1 MSKFKS
7 QIRAISLCMAFLLCV
22 IFFQSPFYSA
32 SEAGSSSSPSSSS
45 SSQDQAS
52 LVNRYD
58 ELTQQIKD
66 TQEQIKALEDRIKS
80 GKSTATQAQ
89 QRKAYYEAEAALTAE
104 QIVLLQAKIAQQEID
119 IAAKQAEIVQKQKE
133 LDDNDQL
140 FRERLVAIYK
150 MNDSSPLSL
159 LLTVDSYSDFLIV
172 SKNLETIS
180 QHDTDL
186 LDLLEVQR
194 TDLETAEG
202 EMQDLLVTMEADK
215 TAMDNTLVSYQNSIT
230 QAQAAYDTAIANI
243 ASDEATLAKERE
255 EYASALAEME
265 SVWKSLNSTRPTY
278 VGGELQWPCPSY
290 NGDAYITS
298 HFGWR
303 ILYGKQNHHGG
314 MDISGRNINGTPVV
328 AANAGDVVKTVSGSN
343 VGYGNYVIIDHGNG
357 VKTLYGH
364 CSSVAVR
371 TGAVVKKGDTI
382 AYVGSTGNSTG
393 PHLHFEL
400 RINDVKA
407 NPYPYLTGQK
417 SLGKS

>member
-7 QIRAISLCMAFLLCV
+7 QIRAISLCMAFLLSV
-22 IFFQSPFYSA
+22 IVFQSPFYSA
-32 SEAGSSSSPSSSS
+32 SEADSSSSSSSSS

-58 ELTQQIKD
+58 ELAQQIKD
-66 TQEQIKALEDRIKS
+66 TQEQIKELESRIKS

-89 QRKAYYEAEAALTAE
+89 QRKAYYETEAALTAE

-194 TDLETAEG
+194 TELET
-202 EMQDLLVTMEADK
+202 DRK
-215 TAMDNTLVSYQNSIT
+215 
-230 QAQAAYDTAIANI
+230 
-243 ASDEATLAKERE
+243 
-255 EYASALAEME
+255 
-265 SVWKSLNSTRPTY
+265 SV
-278 VGGELQWPCPSY
+278 V
-290 NGDAYITS
+290 
-298 HFGWR
+298 
-303 ILYGKQNHHGG
+303 
-314 MDISGRNINGTPVV
+314 
-328 AANAGDVVKTVSGSN
+328 
-343 VGYGNYVIIDHGNG
+343 
-357 VKTLYGH
+357 
-364 CSSVAVR
+364 
-371 TGAVVKKGDTI
+371 
-382 AYVGSTGNSTG
+382 
-393 PHLHFEL
+393 
-400 RINDVKA
+400 
-407 NPYPYLTGQK
+407 
-417 SLGKS
+417 